1 MMDNFSEQLVKRQR
15 TSSDNAKRA
24 VVIFGG
30 IAVTILLIAVS
41 VAFMGS
47 MLAILGILLAIAAVY
62 LIVSTIQSMDVEY
75 EYTFTNGELDVDK
88 IIAKRKRT
96 ELITAEVRKFTAFG
110 RYSDDLPE
118 TEDMTVVLTSDN
130 IASHEYYADFIH
142 EEYGQTR
149 LVFSPDERM
158 LENINKFLPAKLK
171 SMQ

>member
-15 TSSDNAKRA
+15 TSSDNVKRT

-30 IAVTILLIAVS
+30 IAVTLLLLAVS
-41 VAFMGS
+41 VAFLGS
-47 MLAILGILLAIAAVY
+47 LISILGFLLAVAAVY
-62 LIVSTIQSMDVEY
+62 IIVTTIQSLDVEY

-110 RYSDDLPE
+110 KYTDDIPE
-118 TEDMTVVLTSDN
+118 TDDMTVVLTSDN
-130 IASHEYYADFIH
+130 IASHEYYADFAH
-142 EEYGQTR
+142 EEYGSTR

-158 LENINKFLPAKLK
+158 LENISKFLPAKLRN
-171 SMQ
+171 QI